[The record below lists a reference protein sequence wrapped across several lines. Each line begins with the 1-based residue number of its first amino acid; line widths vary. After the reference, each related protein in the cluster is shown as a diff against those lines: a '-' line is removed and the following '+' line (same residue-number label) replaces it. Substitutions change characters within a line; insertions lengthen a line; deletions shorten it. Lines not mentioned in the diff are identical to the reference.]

1 MSREEPARPLRRST
15 LMLFALPEYAVYL
28 GSIPVGLYLPL
39 VYSKDF
45 GLSLTEVGLIL
56 MLARISDVVTDPLI
70 GYLSDRTPGRFGRRK
85 PWMAGGAF
93 LMMISAF
100 QLFNPTVLNELP
112 IGAMHL
118 LVWSV
123 LLWLGWTMINIP
135 YYAWGAELSDD
146 YNERTQI
153 TGWRQAFG
161 FLGNVSVLTV
171 PVVAGE
177 ITGYGS
183 LPKEGLTIIG
193 SMALVALPVL
203 ITITLWKIPEREAY
217 PRPKAPILKHAKDM
231 FSNGSFML
239 LFFGFMLMS
248 LGTGWGSATFML
260 FATFVVQAEGQT
272 QAILLGYYGAN
283 VLSLPLWVL
292 IAEKIGKKNTWIIG
306 GVLFVIVTPSF
317 LLVGPGDLWGFFI
330 CLALYGIAGGNFGA
344 LSMSMKADVIEVAA
358 RRSRE
363 NIAGSY
369 IAIWSL
375 GQKMVGALA
384 LGLALPFLQYMG
396 FNPNGNNGPDQ
407 LEALAL
413 VYVIPPW
420 IFYALAILVIWRYP
434 ISSARLSKIRAA
446 FDRRD
451 RRLETQT

>member
-1 MSREEPARPLRRST
+1 
-15 LMLFALPEYAVYL
+15 MLFALPEYAVYL

-93 LMMISAF
+93 LMMVSAF
-100 QLFNPTVLNELP
+100 QLFNPTVLNAMP

-146 YNERTQI
+146 YNERTRI

-217 PRPKAPILKHAKDM
+217 PRPKAPIRKHAKDM
-231 FSNGSFML
+231 LSNGSFML

-260 FATFVVQAEGQT
+260 FATYVVEAEGQT
-272 QAILLGYYGAN
+272 QAILLGYFGAN
-283 VLSLPLWVL
+283 ILSLPIWVL
-292 IAEKIGKKNTWIIG
+292 IAERIGKKPTWMIG

-317 LLVGPGDLWGFFI
+317 LLVEAGNLWGFFT

-344 LSMSMKADVIEVAA
+344 LSMSMKADVIEIAA
-358 RRSRE
+358 RRSSE

-396 FNPNGNNGPDQ
+396 FDPNGNNGPEEIQ
-407 LEALAL
+407 ALAL

-420 IFYALAILVIWRYP
+420 IFYASAVLVIWRYP
-434 ISSARLSKIRAA
+434 ISSSRLSKIRAA

-451 RRLETQT
+451 NRRGAVT